1 MSLAEFITGNMEAI
15 LVEWEAFARTRLPAA
30 ASMSNLELRDHARQ
44 VLVTIAI
51 DLNTAQSPLEQT
63 AKSRGLTPTLGATGS
78 VEHGA
83 LRHRSGFDLPQLVS
97 EYRALRAT
105 IIRLWEAQPNPPQ
118 LSLNEITRLH
128 ESIDQSLAEAV
139 SQYSDEADRSRDT
152 FLAIL
157 GHDLRSP
164 LYTIAVSGAY
174 LAKTGTLDGNQVQA
188 VARIQRSATTMS
200 AMIRDLIEFTKV
212 ARGTGIPLT
221 VQQANLGEICH
232 AAIDEMQTAHPD
244 RLFQLGLTGD
254 LNGTFDS
261 DRLLQ
266 VLSNLL
272 NNAIQHGATDS
283 PVHLS
288 AIGDG
293 VGITIRVSNFGNPI
307 PPEALKVIFNPWVQL
322 ANDKSDSEPRR
333 AHSIG
338 LGLFIAREIVEAH
351 KGSIDVESTEQ
362 EGTVFTVRLPRGYI
376 ERRRIPRGT

>member
-1 MSLAEFITGNMEAI
+1 MSLAEFITANMESF
-15 LVEWEAFARTRLPAA
+15 LVEWEAFALTRLPAA
-30 ASMSNLELRDHARQ
+30 ASMSNLELRDHAQ
-44 VLVTIAI
+44 QILETIAI
-51 DLNTAQSPLEQT
+51 DLNTAQSPLEQA
-63 AKSRGLTPTLGATGS
+63 AKSRGLAPTLGATAS

-83 LRHRSGFDLPQLVS
+83 LRHRSGFDLRQLVS

-105 IIRLWEAQPNPPQ
+105 IIRLWEAQPSPPQ
-118 LSLNEITRLH
+118 LSLNEITRFH

-139 SQYSDEADRSRDT
+139 SQYYDEVERTRNT

-164 LYTIAVSGAY
+164 LYTIAVSGTY
-174 LAKTGTLDGNQVQA
+174 LAKTGTLDANQVQA

-200 AMIRDLIEFTKV
+200 AMIRDLIEFTKA

-221 VQQANLGEICH
+221 LQQANLGELCH
-232 AAIDEMQTAHPD
+232 AAMDEMQSVHPD
-244 RLFQLGLTGD
+244 RIFELELTGD

-272 NNAIQHGATDS
+272 NNAIQHGSADS

-288 AIGDG
+288 GIGDG
-293 VGITIRVSNFGNPI
+293 VGVTITVRNLGNPI
-307 PPEALKVIFNPWVQL
+307 PAEALKVIFDPWVHL
-322 ANDKSDSEPRR
+322 ANNKSDAGPGR
-333 AHSIG
+333 AHSVG
-338 LGLFIAREIVEAH
+338 LGLFIAREIVKAH

-362 EGTVFTVRLPRGYI
+362 EGTVFTVRLPR
-376 ERRRIPRGT
+376 RRQAA

>member
-1 MSLAEFITGNMEAI
+1 MEAI

-30 ASMSNLELRDHARQ
+30 SSMPSLELRDHAQ
-44 VLVTIAI
+44 EILEAIAT
-51 DLNTAQSPLEQT
+51 DLNTAQTPLEQT
-63 AKSRGLTPTLGATGS
+63 AKSRGLTPMLDATPS

-83 LRHRSGFDLPQLVS
+83 LRHRSGFDLRQLVS

-105 IIRLWEAQPNPPQ
+105 IIRLWEAQPSAPQ
-118 LSLNEITRLH
+118 LSLNEITRFH

-139 SQYSDEADRSRDT
+139 SQYYDEVERSRNT

-164 LYTIAVSGAY
+164 LHTIAVSGAY

-188 VARIQRSATTMS
+188 VARIQRGVTTMS
-200 AMIRDLIEFTKV
+200 AMVRDLIEFTRA

-221 VQQANLGEICH
+221 LQQANLGELCH
-232 AAIDEMQTAHPD
+232 SAIDEMQTAHPD
-244 RLFQLGLTGD
+244 RLFQLDLTGD
-254 LNGTFDS
+254 LNGAFDS
-261 DRLLQ
+261 ERLLQ

-288 AIGDG
+288 GIGDE
-293 VGITIRVSNFGNPI
+293 VGIAIRVSNFGNPI
-307 PPEALKVIFNPWVQL
+307 PAEALKVIFNPWIQL
-322 ANDKSDSEPRR
+322 ANDRSDAPPGRT
-333 AHSIG
+333 HSVG

-351 KGSIDVESTEQ
+351 KGSIDVESTER
-362 EGTVFTVRLPRGYI
+362 EGTVFTVRLPRQ
-376 ERRRIPRGT
+376 R